1 MIYEFNP
8 SISKMDELKA
18 EVQVLLPVL
27 KAAREELGEA
37 QANEIILGALR
48 TWCRERFKQVGAHL
62 PGSPK
67 EKWDNYEKLN
77 MARMREND
85 LEFEMLKFDETAVE
99 YNVKRCIFA
108 DFFRELGETEL
119 GLVLSCDQDY
129 YVTDE
134 IGFPDIEYKRTQ
146 TLMEGDTF
154 CDIRWAIKDNSVA
167 KMNDT
172 R

>member
-1 MIYEFNP
+1 
-8 SISKMDELKA
+8 
-18 EVQVLLPVL
+18 
-27 KAAREELGEA
+27 
-37 QANEIILGALR
+37 
-48 TWCRERFKQVGAHL
+48 
-62 PGSPK
+62 
-67 EKWDNYEKLN
+67 

-99 YNVKRCIFA
+99 YNVTRCIFA

-134 IGFPDIEYKRTQ
+134 IGFPDIEYQRTQ

-154 CDIRWAIKDNSVA
+154 CDIRWAIKDNSVT
-167 KMNDT
+167 K
-172 R
+172 